1 MMTKTAAVS
10 NAAKKRAIARQQL
23 LGCGAMAICL
33 GVLAAHAPAAAQ
45 STSGQSFQGSPSVVV
60 PGSATVVQTATLD
73 TITVTAPQAVINWT
87 PDDRNGT
94 GTIDFLPVGKSARFT
109 GLQDFT
115 VLNRIIPLDG
125 NDIPIARM
133 IALNGTITS
142 DINGQQP
149 GGNVWFYSPGGIL
162 VGSTGV
168 INVGSLVLSSRDIDT
183 TGGLFGPTGQ
193 IRFRDPSIAGTGTS
207 RIEIANGASIT
218 ALNSVAGS
226 SYIALVAPRI
236 VQAGTINVDGSVALV
251 AAEQADIRINNG
263 LFDINVLVGSN
274 DSNGIVHTGTTGG
287 PSDTSVDYE
296 SRVYFVAVPKNQ
308 AMTML
313 LSGTLGFETVGSV
326 TLSEGGIVL
335 SAGYN
340 VANGAASTAVNGNTT
355 ASIQIGNATFRN
367 DLNADATDSITGRP
381 NFGASGPLGQ
391 IQFRKDA
398 ALRAVN
404 LVDFS
409 VGMSQNITAGGNL
422 TLRAGSP
429 GVGGTVRLSIDSTP
443 PPVGIPAVGGVINVA
458 GQLLLDANATG
469 ITSVNNGAATAGTA
483 TINVTSGQLTA
494 GSILAR
500 ASGMGGTTAAI
511 IGAAGRGGTASVTVN
526 GGGTVST
533 PSLTLEANGSSAPL
547 IAFGGDGFGGAASV
561 LVNGGALAVTNRM
574 SISALGVGQVG
585 SNLSGHGT
593 GGTAALRNSSGTINA
608 ATTVLDASGYGG
620 GILDQLANP
629 LTPNTVAGG
638 NGTGGGVILESS
650 GSSTLGAL
658 SLSANGIG
666 GESQPT
672 NDRADARGGSG
683 QGGAIT
689 ASISFGGATT
699 VTNATFSANAH
710 GGSSGGMLG
719 TTGAATGGTIDLN
732 NLGGFFQ
739 VGTTPLVDGNLTIT
753 ANANVDAQDGGT
765 VANVQGGT
773 ISIASSFDSGIT
785 INNQLDLQATA
796 IAGGGPLAPPVVASG
811 TTIGG
816 TITLSAEAGNFTADT
831 ARLDA
836 SASTASATGT
846 AGDAQGGNISLT
858 SLGSGNLSFNQLN
871 SFDANGIGGHGAV
884 GGTGTGG
891 AVSIRAVG
899 GSINLGGRNFIN
911 ANGVAGMS
919 AAANPPKIG
928 TGGALTIESTD
939 ESGSQLT
946 FGEIY
951 AAVNGG
957 TALPLFSS
965 GSPLAAT
972 HGVGGSA
979 TIALNAP
986 RTIGTLLSILANGY
1000 GANGGN
1006 GRGGVINFLQAAGST
1021 DILSLTLDTDG
1032 FGGDGANGTNA
1043 GKGGNGTGGL
1053 LTINFT
1059 GGLFSAATLFL
1070 SSRGTG
1076 GIGARGGTTFPGPGP
1091 LLAGDGGAGFGGSIQ
1106 IGLSGP
1112 LDGTAQVNIGADL
1125 TADSGAE
1132 GGAGGDVLM
1141 LSLRDYATPGMGG
1154 LARAGDITLRHDGGI
1169 LSDGADSPAV
1179 VNLLSRANGGRGGE
1193 FGFDLSGTVLP
1204 TDPNSPDGGLAIG
1217 GTIDVTLATPLS
1229 PDSGGLYLLDSSAT
1243 GGDGGS
1249 SLTGGNG
1256 GGAVGG
1262 ASRLNIDAIDAGT
1275 LGPQLVSEGRGGRGG
1290 NGINGNGGAGGFGDG
1305 GIAKVQVNGVDGA
1318 VILGGARY
1326 AVDGFG
1332 GAGGNGG
1339 VSAQAI
1345 TRPVNGFDGGYGGD
1359 GTGGL
1364 IELETNDGSIT
1375 LADPQGNA
1383 VTLTSQG
1390 TGGAAGNGADNLGGP
1405 ANIATFG
1412 GNAGFGGVGSGG
1424 TVNLRTNGGM
1434 ITTATG
1440 NVNQPPPALTID
1452 VGGIGGAGAIG
1463 GIGNI
1468 VTIFDTQTGLPI
1480 SSSGGAGFST
1490 GETYNQAGLIRLE
1503 ANDSADQFGNINLA
1517 ETFLLANGDFAGRV
1531 ELIDN
1536 SDDFGLVFGGL
1547 TAEARGSSFIGSDF
1561 TLSGSGIYLRSRSGA
1576 IRSGATSLTTDGI
1589 VQIDAD
1595 NDGGL
1600 VSGALDIF
1608 ADSLVAR
1615 HINAGVNDRTI
1626 SADSIA
1632 ANAQT
1637 SIDLQAGTRID
1648 ASSSIFMSAGTT
1660 INFDRVNSDFDGI
1673 QLVAGT
1679 NIDGNALF
1687 ASGTITIDA
1696 GGNVTLV
1703 SAETDPDL
1711 NQSVG
1716 LGSGQGSLAN
1726 SSASD
1731 ILITAGGAVALGEL
1745 IAADRIHI
1753 SAATLNGANSS
1764 LRANDDIEI
1773 DTTGN
1778 AQFGTLDA
1786 NDGID
1791 VAAGGAITGTRA
1803 TTLIS
1808 AAGIALNGTNG
1819 VAVTTVASRGTTA
1832 LTATNGALQ
1841 IGALTSAGL
1850 VTANGRSATIAGSG
1864 GLTFAVLGATAGD
1877 ARVTATSGDLTVQSG
1892 TVSGTATL
1900 TTQGGALTGQNLTAN
1915 RVAMSS
1921 NTTARIAGTVSA
1933 STELVATSTGA
1944 TMVDGIATGGTVRIT
1959 SGDIVIGASGRI
1971 GTAGTTSLV
1980 DLTNGDSSARTYIG
1994 GADQANAYSLS
2005 AAEMLRLFGTNVTIR
2020 APRVSAQGSATLGS
2034 TRPPDVVIGAF
2045 TFSGANASTGNL
2057 GANGTLSIITPGA
2070 ARVVGAA
2077 VLSNMASDNGFAIR
2091 ADESIE
2097 VILGQGSIRLTGSGA
2112 GGLGGRLTLVSEDIA
2127 IATMSAIADI
2137 AVASDIASINTRLGM
2152 NDGVTS
2158 DDGALVADSITLDVQ
2173 NGVFIQNSGTN
2184 DQFANRRGF
2193 TANSLNISTEGSNT
2207 SIVINGRIANAA
2219 GNFATGKDTIPLTM
2233 INGQV
2238 AGAGGLFTLGSTIN
2252 GCSIANAA
2260 GCNRSFDFDQR
2271 DIIHNALSSRRGRA
2285 ILRNLILLGLGR
2297 AAIHIRDV
2305 NPLTDEPLL
2314 DEPITGAGNDDLWTV
2329 PVGE

>member
-1 MMTKTAAVS
+1 MMMTQTPTVS
-10 NAAKKRAIARQQL
+10 NTAKKRALVRQQL
-23 LGCGAMAICL
+23 LCCGAMAICL
-33 GVLAAHAPAAAQ
+33 GVLAVHAPAAAQ

-94 GTIDFLPVGKSARFT
+94 GTIDFLPVGKNARFT

-183 TGGLFGPTGQ
+183 TGGLFGLNGE
-193 IRFRDPSIAGTGTS
+193 IRFRDPNLAGTDTA

-218 ALNSVAGS
+218 ALNDISGS

-236 VQAGTINVDGSVALV
+236 VQAGTINVEGSVALV

-263 LFDINVLVGSN
+263 LFDINVLVGSS

-296 SRVYFVAVPKNQ
+296 SRAYFVAVPKNQ

-313 LSGTLGFETVGSV
+313 LSGTFGFETVSTV

-340 VANGAASTAVNGNTT
+340 VANGTASTAANGNTS

-367 DLNADATDSITGRP
+367 ELNADATDSITGRP
-381 NFGASGPLGQ
+381 DFGASGPLGQ

-398 ALRAVN
+398 ALRAAN
-404 LVDFS
+404 AVDFS
-409 VGMSQNITAGGNL
+409 VGMSQSIIAGGNL

-429 GVGGTVRLSIDSTP
+429 GVGGTVRLGIDSTP
-443 PPVGIPAVGGVINVA
+443 PPVGFPAVGGTIGVVS
-458 GQLLLDANATG
+458 QLLLDANATG

-483 TINVTSGQLTA
+483 TIDVTSGQLTA

-500 ASGMGGTTAAI
+500 ANGTGGTTAAI
-511 IGAAGRGGTASVTVN
+511 IGAAGRGGTTTVTIN
-526 GGGTVST
+526 GVGTVST
-533 PSLTLEANGSSAPL
+533 SSLTLEANGGSAPL
-547 IAFGGDGFGGAASV
+547 IAFGGDGIGGSASV
-561 LVNGGALAVTNRM
+561 QVNDGTLAVSNTL

-593 GGTAALRNSSGTINA
+593 GGMAALRNSDGTINA
-608 ATTVLDASGYGG
+608 ATTVLDASGFGG

-638 NGTGGGVILESS
+638 NGTGGGVTFESGG
-650 GSSTLGAL
+650 GSATLGAL
-658 SLSANGIG
+658 SLTANGIG
-666 GESQPT
+666 GESRPT
-672 NDRADARGGSG
+672 SDRTDARGGSG
-683 QGGAIT
+683 QGGTIT
-689 ASISFGGATT
+689 ATIFRGAIT
-699 VTNATFSANAH
+699 VTNATLSANAH

-739 VGTTPLVDGNLTIT
+739 VGTTPLVDGNLTIS

-765 VANVQGGT
+765 VANIQGGT

-811 TTIGG
+811 TAIGG
-816 TITLSAEAGNFTADT
+816 AINLSTNAGILTADT
-831 ARLDA
+831 ARIDV
-836 SASTASATGT
+836 SALAANATGT
-846 AGDAQGGNISLT
+846 AGNAFGGNISLT
-858 SLGSGNLSFNQLN
+858 SLGGGNISFNQLN
-871 SFDANGIGGHGAV
+871 SFDANGTGGNGAV

-891 AVSIRAVG
+891 AVSIRAED

-919 AAANPPKIG
+919 AAANPSKTG
-928 TGGALTIESTD
+928 TGGTLTIESTD
-939 ESGSQLT
+939 ESGSQFT
-946 FGEIY
+946 FGELY

-965 GSPLAAT
+965 GSPLTAT

-979 TIALNAP
+979 TITLNAP
-986 RTIGTLLSILANGY
+986 NTVGTLLSIVANGY

-1006 GRGGVINFLQAAGST
+1006 GTGGTIMFGQSAGST
-1021 DILSLTLDTDG
+1021 DVTFLTLGADG
-1032 FGGDGANGTNA
+1032 FGGSGVENGTI
-1043 GKGGNGTGGL
+1043 GGGDGQGGQVTTNFIGGRFDADNVYLTTRGEGGSGGGSGFVVTHPTGNGGSGTGGQIVVLIDGPKDSSAL
-1053 LTINFT
+1053 LSIASSLNADAGAL
-1059 GGLFSAATLFL
+1059 GGEGGDTSLFGSAAYFT
-1070 SSRGTG
+1070 
-1076 GIGARGGTTFPGPGP
+1076 
-1091 LLAGDGGAGFGGSIQ
+1091 AGDGG
-1106 IGLSGP
+1106 
-1112 LDGTAQVNIGADL
+1112 T
-1125 TADSGAE
+1125 AE
-1132 GGAGGDVLM
+1132 GGAV
-1141 LSLRDYATPGMGG
+1141 
-1154 LARAGDITLRHDGGI
+1154 TLTHRGNI
-1169 LSDGADSPAV
+1169 LSDGADGPAAI
-1179 VNLLSRANGGRGGE
+1179 NLSARAHGGAGGD
-1193 FGFDLSGTVLP
+1193 FNFDVSTLP
-1204 TDPNSPDGGLAIG
+1204 TDSDHPDGGMAIG
-1217 GTIDVTLATPLS
+1217 GTVDVILETPARQ
-1229 PDSGGLYLLDSSAT
+1229 DEGGAYSLDSSAF
-1243 GGDGGS
+1243 GGVGGGSDGGES
-1249 SLTGGNG
+1249 PTGGNG
-1256 GGAVGG
+1256 GLGMGGTSRLTVSNVDVGAVQILL
-1262 ASRLNIDAIDAGT
+1262 R
-1275 LGPQLVSEGRGGRGG
+1275 SEGYGGDGTDGLNGKGGTGGVGGGGTASVRVNGLDGAITLLGSAFSADGHGGRGG
-1290 NGINGNGGAGGFGDG
+1290 NGFVSPNSAVLPINGYDG
-1305 GIAKVQVNGVDGA
+1305 GN
-1318 VILGGARY
+1318 
-1326 AVDGFG
+1326 
-1332 GAGGNGG
+1332 
-1339 VSAQAI
+1339 
-1345 TRPVNGFDGGYGGD
+1345 GGD

-1364 IELETNDGSIT
+1364 IELETNDGT
-1375 LADPQGNA
+1375 LTIADDSGQGAALFSHGFGGNA
-1383 VTLTSQG
+1383 G
-1390 TGGAAGNGADNLGGP
+1390 RGADNDAGP
-1405 ANIATFG
+1405 ANIARFG
-1412 GNAGFGGVGSGG
+1412 GNAGFGGVGIGG
-1424 TVNLRTNGGM
+1424 TVNLRTNGGT
-1434 ITTATG
+1434 ITTG

-1452 VGGIGGAGAIG
+1452 VGGIGGAGAMG

-1468 VTIFDTQTGLPI
+1468 ITIFDTQTGLPI

-1503 ANDSADQFGNINLA
+1503 ANDSADQFGTIDLA
-1517 ETFLLANGDFAGRV
+1517 DTFLLANGDFAGRI
-1531 ELIDN
+1531 ELIEN
-1536 SDDFGLVFGGL
+1536 SDDFGLAFGGL
-1547 TAEARGSSFIGSDF
+1547 TAEARGSSFNSSDF
-1561 TLSGSGIYLRSRSGA
+1561 TLSGSGIYLRSQSGA
-1576 IRSGATSLTTDGI
+1576 IRSGTTSLTTDGI

-1600 VSGALDIF
+1600 VSGALDIA

-1615 HINAGVNDRTI
+1615 HINAGVNDRTVT
-1626 SADSIA
+1626 ADSIT

-1660 INFDRVNSDFDGI
+1660 INFDRVNSEFDGI

-1679 NIDGNALF
+1679 DVDGNALF
-1687 ASGTITIDA
+1687 AAGTITIDA

-1703 SAETDPDL
+1703 SAETDPNL
-1711 NQSVG
+1711 NQNTAFG
-1716 LGSGQGSLAN
+1716 GGAQGSQAT
-1726 SSASD
+1726 STQSD
-1731 ILITAGGAVALGEL
+1731 ILITAGGDVALGEL

-1753 SAATLNGANSS
+1753 IAATLNGANSS
-1764 LRANDDIEI
+1764 LRAGDDIEI
-1773 DTTGN
+1773 DTASN

-1791 VAAGGAITGTRA
+1791 VAAGGAITGARA
-1803 TTLIS
+1803 TTLLGT
-1808 AAGIALNGTNG
+1808 AGIALNGTDG

-1832 LTATNGALQ
+1832 LTATNGAVQ
-1841 IGALTSAGL
+1841 IDALTSAGL
-1850 VTANGRSATIAGSG
+1850 VTANGRSATITGSG
-1864 GLTFAVLGATAGD
+1864 GLTFSALGATAGD
-1877 ARVTATSGDLTVQSG
+1877 ASVTATSGNLTVQSG

-1900 TTQGGALTGQNLTAN
+1900 TTRGGALTAQNLSGN
-1915 RVAMSS
+1915 RVVLSS
-1921 NTTARIAGTVSA
+1921 NTTARIVGTVSSA
-1933 STELVATSTGA
+1933 TELVATSTGA
-1944 TMVDGIATGGTVRIT
+1944 TIVDGVATGGTVRIT
-1959 SGDIVIGASGRI
+1959 SGDIVIGTSGRI

-1980 DLTNGDSSARTYIG
+1980 DLTNGDSSTQTYIG

-2005 AAEMLRLFGTNVTIR
+2005 AAEMLRVFGTNVIIR

-2045 TFSGANASTGNL
+2045 TFSGASASTGNL

-2070 ARVVGAA
+2070 VRVVGA
-2077 VLSNMASDNGFAIR
+2077 VGLSNMASGNGFSIL

-2127 IATMSAIADI
+2127 VATMSAIADI
-2137 AVASDIASINTRLGM
+2137 AAASDIASINTRLGA
-2152 NDGVTS
+2152 NDGITS
-2158 DDGALVADSITLDVQ
+2158 DDGALAADSITLDVL

-2184 DQFANRRGF
+2184 DQFSNRRGF

-2219 GNFATGKDTIPLTM
+2219 GTFATGKDTIPLTM

-2238 AGAGGLFTLGSTIN
+2238 AGAGGLFTPGSTIN

-2297 AAIHIRDV
+2297 TSIHLRDAD
-2305 NPLTDEPLL
+2305 PLTDEPLL
-2314 DEPITGAGNDDLWTV
+2314 DEPITGAGNDDLWTA
-2329 PVGE
+2329 PTGE